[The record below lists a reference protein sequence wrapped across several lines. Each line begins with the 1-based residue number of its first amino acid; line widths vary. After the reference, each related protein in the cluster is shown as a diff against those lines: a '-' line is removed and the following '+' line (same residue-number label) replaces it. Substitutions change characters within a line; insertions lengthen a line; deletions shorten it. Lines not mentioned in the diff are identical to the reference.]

1 MSRPS
6 HSPALEV
13 IVGIDGG
20 GSKTLVASADR
31 SGRVLRLERGR
42 GTSPLE
48 SPAWREALAEQAW
61 PFSGA
66 PGLAGVAAAL
76 PAFGEVETASAAQ
89 QQAIGALFAAPRRL
103 LNDVDAAHLG
113 AFAGGPGILIL
124 AGTGSMAWA
133 RDLGG
138 ASYRTGGWGEVIGDE
153 GSGYWIGNRVLG
165 AVGKAIDG
173 RAEATGLVAGV
184 FAALGLASGDRM
196 DQLLGWAS
204 RLDEP
209 RKQIAALAPIALAL
223 AETGDP
229 AANAI
234 VDAAAAELALHIRT
248 LERQLGAPALAWSF
262 AGGLFASPALRRAVT
277 AQVGRPPALPRLP
290 PVGGALLA
298 AAQHLGW
305 QTDDAWLETL
315 ASSLEAL
322 AAEKGPPPS
331 DQ

>member
-1 MSRPS
+1 MRRHSHPPS
-6 HSPALEV
+6 EDI

-31 SGRVLRLERGR
+31 SGRATRLERGR

-48 SPAWREALAEQAW
+48 SPGWREALAELAR
-61 PFSGA
+61 PFTST

-76 PAFGEVETASAAQ
+76 PAYGEVETATAAQ
-89 QQAIGALFAAPRRL
+89 QQAIGELFGARPQRL

-133 RDLGG
+133 RDQAGG
-138 ASYRTGGWGEVIGDE
+138 SHRTGGWGDVIGDE
-153 GSGYWIGNRVLG
+153 GSGYWIGSRVLG
-165 AVGKAIDG
+165 AVSKAIDG
-173 RAEATGLVAGV
+173 RADASGLVAAV
-184 FAALGLASGDRM
+184 FEQLGLTSDDPM

-209 RKQIAALAPIALAL
+209 RMQIALLAPVALTL
-223 AETGDP
+223 AEAGDP
-229 AANAI
+229 AASSI
-234 VDAAAAELALHIRT
+234 VDAGAEELALHIRT
-248 LERQLGAPALAWSF
+248 LERQLGAALSWSF

-277 AQVGRPPALPRLP
+277 SHVGRAPTLPRLP

-298 AAQHLGW
+298 ATQHLGW
-305 QTDDAWLETL
+305 QVNEAWIDTL
-315 ASSLEAL
+315 AGSLATL
-322 AAEKGPPPS
+322 SAPNS
-331 DQ
+331 Q